1 MTSLWVN
8 LLRILVISIE
18 FQKLPNDPGYNESEL
33 YSLSTL
39 AKMLLPSGEAIH
51 STINIFHYQIFYL
64 ADRVYRSNLL
74 ICSFLF
80 CSFFCSIHPQLSF
93 WIFLFITRNVLI
105 NLESQIDN
113 HTSHSSNFPF
123 PPTCTISARS

>member
-8 LLRILVISIE
+8 LFRILVISIE

-33 YSLSTL
+33 YSLFTPNRTL

-64 ADRVYRSNLL
+64 ADRVYRDNLL
-74 ICSFLF
+74 ICSVQIWSCFWAR
-80 CSFFCSIHPQLSF
+80 HPQLSF
-93 WIFLFITRNVLI
+93 WIFLLKTLK
-105 NLESQIDN
+105 
-113 HTSHSSNFPF
+113 SS
-123 PPTCTISARS
+123 

>member
-8 LLRILVISIE
+8 LFRILVISIE

-33 YSLSTL
+33 YSLFTL

-64 ADRVYRSNLL
+64 ADRVYRDNLL
-74 ICSFLF
+74 IYSVQIWSCFWAR
-80 CSFFCSIHPQLSF
+80 HPQLSF
-93 WIFLFITRNVLI
+93 WIFLLKTLK
-105 NLESQIDN
+105 
-113 HTSHSSNFPF
+113 SS
-123 PPTCTISARS
+123 